1 MFDVQIEKYSLAT
14 EWGVRLLTLEVG
26 SPEADT
32 KFKEVPGRNGDLD
45 LTEIQTGYTTYKNA
59 TMKLTFDFVDGDYG
73 TWLRKGS
80 EIFNALH
87 GKRGKVYLGNEK
99 TFYYEGRISID
110 TEKINKQFSKIEI
123 EVNRDPYKY
132 EKYSS
137 TEDWLWD
144 DFSFEDGII
153 REYKGLTVSGSLEL
167 HIPGRTMPVIPEF
180 DCSIAMSVTHNGKT
194 FSLPARKSKAPD
206 LLLMEG
212 DNVLTFSGN
221 GTVSVEYRGGS
232 L

>member
-1 MFDVQIEKYSLAT
+1 MFDVQIGKYSLAA
-14 EWGVRLLTLEVG
+14 EWGMRLLALEVG

-59 TMKLTFDFVDGDYG
+59 TMKLSFDFVDGDYG

-87 GKRGKVYLGNEK
+87 GKREKVILGNEK
-99 TFYYEGRISID
+99 TFYYEGRIKVD
-110 TEKINKQFSKIEI
+110 TDKINKQFSKVEI

-137 TEDWLWD
+137 VEDWPWD

-153 REYKGLTVSGSLEL
+153 REYKDLVVSGSLEL
-167 HIPGRTMPVIPEF
+167 HIPGRSMPVIPGF
-180 DCSIAMSVTHNGKT
+180 YCSVAMNVTHNGKMY
-194 FSLPARKSKAPD
+194 SLPAGKSKAPD
-206 LLLMEG
+206 LLLIEG
-212 DNVLTFSGN
+212 DNVLTFTGN